1 MNRAQERRLLI
12 ERQIAEAE
20 ALSVEEVEVLPA
32 TPAGGVVG
40 GTTRQ
45 RLDAARARLATLSQ
59 HYTPSHPEV
68 VSAQRL
74 VAELQARL
82 ENEAPLD
89 GEGPAA
95 RSLSPAQLAQRKRVL
110 DLRAELA
117 VVERQLESSRVEEA
131 RLKGTIASLQAK
143 VDVLPSRES
152 ELVELTRD
160 YGTLQAA
167 YTSLL
172 TKREDSVL
180 AANLE
185 RRQIGE
191 QFRVV
196 DPASLPERP
205 YNETQRLAITFSGAG
220 LGLLLGVLFVGVK
233 EFMDSSFRSED
244 EVMATLSLPVLALI
258 PVMASTREREQV
270 RRRERWLDVTGV
282 ACLAVAAVV
291 LVVWR
296 LQS

>member
-1 MNRAQERRLLI
+1 MA
-12 ERQIAEAE
+12 
-20 ALSVEEVEVLPA
+20 
-32 TPAGGVVG
+32 VVI
-40 GTTRQ
+40 
-45 RLDAARARLATLSQ
+45 
-59 HYTPSHPEV
+59 PF
-68 VSAQRL
+68 
-74 VAELQARL
+74 
-82 ENEAPLD
+82 
-89 GEGPAA
+89 
-95 RSLSPAQLAQRKRVL
+95 SPAS
-110 DLRAELA
+110 D
-117 VVERQLESSRVEEA
+117 
-131 RLKGTIASLQAK
+131 ASI
-143 VDVLPSRES
+143 DR
-152 ELVELTRD
+152 LVELTRD

-244 EVMATLSLPVLALI
+244 EVMATLSLPVLGSTWNADLDCSALGNGL
-258 PVMASTREREQV
+258 ATLDV
-270 RRRERWLDVTGV
+270 RRLPLSGRPTLYGELLIGGALAHRSSGPFAGSARTLGWSIPNDMALCGLDFHAQGLCTSTSFGRGKTLRMR
-282 ACLAVAAVV
+282 AGLSNAIDLV
-291 LVVWR
+291 LGF
-296 LQS
+296 